1 MTRSV
6 LVTGAGGYVGSLLI
20 ESLAADPGRLTTIV
34 AMDVR
39 EPAER
44 LDGITYVTMDIR
56 DPSLRQVLGEH
67 DVGTVVHLAAIVT
80 PGRTPDRDLE
90 YSIDV
95 GGTENVL
102 ESCLGAGVRKVIVSS
117 SGAAYGYHADN
128 PEWLDEDDALR
139 GNVEFA
145 YADHKRQVE
154 EMLAAWRSRHPELGQ
169 LVFRPGTI
177 LGRGTRNQITDLFDR
192 PIIMG
197 IRGAATP
204 FVLIW
209 DHDVVGCLRR
219 GIFTDLTGVFNLAG
233 DGVLTLAEMAERM
246 GKRYVAMPAGVVR
259 TALAV
264 LRRLR
269 LTQYGPEQVDFLC
282 YRPVLANRRLKDEF
296 GYVPRK
302 TTSEVFDEFLAGRR
316 GGP

>member
-20 ESLAADPGRLTTIV
+20 ESLATDPGGLGTIV

-39 EPAER
+39 EPSER

-56 DPSLRQVLGEH
+56 DPSLRRVLGEH
-67 DVGTVVHLAAIVT
+67 GIGTVVHLAAIVT

-102 ESCLGAGVRKVIVSS
+102 ESCLDAGVRKVIVSS

-128 PEWLDEDDALR
+128 PHRLGEDDALR

-154 EMLAAWRSRHPELGQ
+154 EMLTEWRSRHPELGQ

-197 IRGAATP
+197 IRGAPTP

-209 DHDVVGCLRR
+209 DEDVVACLRR

-246 GKRYVAMPAGVVR
+246 GKRYVAVPARVVR
-259 TALAV
+259 GVLAV
-264 LRRLR
+264 LQRLR
-269 LTQYGPEQVDFLC
+269 LTQYGPEQVDFLR

-296 GYVPRK
+296 GYVPQK

-316 GGP
+316 GGT